1 MTKSVEKYLKH
12 LNIYY
17 TLNGVFFHDLE
28 LADPE
33 VDQNVVGS
41 DLGNI
46 IAESY
51 KMADKYDMP
60 ILYSCHPRSRNRL
73 AASGFVLD
81 KRVIQHEPLGFHDYN
96 CLHMNAFAVWYTAGG
111 KQLLHERGTSFPGG
125 VHSHLYGAPGSAG

>member
-41 DLGNI
+41 DLG
-46 IAESY
+46 ET
-51 KMADKYDMP
+51 M
-60 ILYSCHPRSRNRL
+60 
-73 AASGFVLD
+73 G
-81 KRVIQHEPLGFHDYN
+81 KRQI
-96 CLHMNAFAVWYTAGG
+96 
-111 KQLLHERGTSFPGG
+111 
-125 VHSHLYGAPGSAG
+125 